1 MLSGFHEERRRHIA
15 EAYAIACGL
24 ENNAKAWRSF
34 IQDDFWQHRKKPPKM
49 DDQSQPLLHVMVFV
63 FKAVDRIRYQRISK
77 YAAAVRQYW
86 TDDVPP
92 QDVEAK
98 IKKDGGIKALGR
110 AATGNAPK
118 KAKPQQSLLTLVPG
132 SEAVRRRLE
141 ALQVGEK
148 ARSIFKRV
156 SSKRGVTLMIIS
168 VERFKA

>member
-1 MLSGFHEERRRHIA
+1 MYSGFHKEMRRHIA
-15 EAYAIACGL
+15 EAYAVACGL

-98 IKKDGGIKALGR
+98 IKKDGGIEALGR

-118 KAKPQQSLLTLVPG
+118 KAKPERSSKLTFSATAGRRGCLLAL
-132 SEAVRRRLE
+132 SEGQEVHLIVRRVTTE
-141 ALQVGEK
+141 
-148 ARSIFKRV
+148 
-156 SSKRGVTLMIIS
+156 RGVVARI
-168 VERFKA
+168 VRFDPVKA